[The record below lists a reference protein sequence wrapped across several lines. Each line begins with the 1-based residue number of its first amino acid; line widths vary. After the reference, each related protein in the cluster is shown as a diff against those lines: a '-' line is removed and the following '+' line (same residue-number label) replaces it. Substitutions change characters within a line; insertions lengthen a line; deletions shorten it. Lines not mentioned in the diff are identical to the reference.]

1 MKRKFISAGYEWS
14 NGLINITRKGV
25 ELDTETDA
33 TLIES
38 IIRDGVMQGGLVV
51 EIPTAN
57 AIKESNAAL
66 LKAILSPAEPEIKP
80 PEVEPLS
87 LPDIDEELQEVERQ
101 NTIKAEQAKAEA
113 EAEAARKAEKEK
125 KKEEYAEKKQ
135 QIQKKKTTSK
145 SKPKAK
151 K

>member
-14 NGLINITRKGV
+14 NGLINITRQGV
-25 ELDTETDA
+25 ELDSEQDA
-33 TLIES
+33 ALIES
-38 IIRDGVMQGGLVV
+38 IIRDGIMQGGLVV
-51 EIPTAN
+51 EILTTD

-66 LKAILSPAEPEIKP
+66 LKAILSPAEPVIAP
-80 PEVEPLS
+80 PEVAPLS
-87 LPDIDEELQEVERQ
+87 LPDIDEELKEVERQ

>member
-1 MKRKFISAGYEWS
+1 MKRKFISSGCAWS
-14 NGLINITRKGV
+14 NGLINITRQGV
-25 ELDTETDA
+25 ELDAEQDA
-33 TLIES
+33 VLIES

-51 EIPTAN
+51 EIPTAD

-66 LKAILSPAEPEIKP
+66 LKAILSPAETVIAP
-80 PEVEPLS
+80 PEVAPLS
-87 LPDIDEELQEVERQ
+87 LPDIDEELREVERQ
-101 NTIKAEQAKAEA
+101 NTIKAEQIKAEA

-125 KKEEYAEKKQ
+125 KEKEYAEKKQ